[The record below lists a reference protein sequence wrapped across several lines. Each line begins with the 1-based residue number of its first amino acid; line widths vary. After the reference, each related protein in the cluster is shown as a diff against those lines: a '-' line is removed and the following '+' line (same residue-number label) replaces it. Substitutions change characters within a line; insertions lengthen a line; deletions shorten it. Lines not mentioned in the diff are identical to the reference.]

1 MHINQRRKRRESESW
16 TVEREEEE
24 EEEEKKKEKK
34 KHKHA
39 DENHQQSRSYDA
51 DTQALLNTLSLVA
64 LTFEPRPT
72 PIKHLKA
79 FMFPLPQIN
88 NIQHPPRL

>member
-1 MHINQRRKRRESESW
+1 MKGWGGGMHAHTNMPMK
-16 TVEREEEE
+16 T
-24 EEEEKKKEKK
+24 
-34 KHKHA
+34 
-39 DENHQQSRSYDA
+39 HQQSRSYDA

-64 LTFEPRPT
+64 LTLEPCPT

-88 NIQHPPRL
+88 NIQHPRL